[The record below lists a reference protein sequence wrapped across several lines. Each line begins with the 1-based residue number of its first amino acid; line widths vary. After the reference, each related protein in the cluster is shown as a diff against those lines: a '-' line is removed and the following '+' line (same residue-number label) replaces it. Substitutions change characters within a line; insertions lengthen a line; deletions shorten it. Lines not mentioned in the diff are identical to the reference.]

1 MTWREFR
8 DEVERQMDEQGID
21 LDDEIWYIDIGESF
35 DGKAVDIEVVWNPGL
50 GIGI

>member
-8 DEVERQMDEQGID
+8 DEVEAQMIEQGID
-21 LDDEIWYIDIGESF
+21 LDDDIWYIDIDELF
-35 DGKAVDIEVVWNPGL
+35 DGDAVDIEVVWNPEL